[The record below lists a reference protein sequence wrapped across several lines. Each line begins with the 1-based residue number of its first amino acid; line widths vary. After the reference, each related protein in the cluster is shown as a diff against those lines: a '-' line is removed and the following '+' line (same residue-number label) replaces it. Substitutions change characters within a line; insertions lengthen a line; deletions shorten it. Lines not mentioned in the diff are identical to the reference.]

1 LVTFLLQL
9 LPYYIVLLL
18 LIQLVP
24 VRINLFFIREAKN
37 DFLTIRVNTFFSLL
51 RFSVEVPII
60 EQKTPLDVT
69 VEAELEAGNHMHM
82 MDEKMGL
89 SVFDINWDK
98 VQKVLNYVKKNRPL
112 LTFISRFYI
121 RAMTVEK
128 LVLKVRAGVDDAALT
143 GLLSGLYWTLTGT
156 FTALARRWLQIKEE
170 PVFAISSDYSPDPV
184 FAVKLDAV
192 VGLRIGHFTV
202 GSFLFLITIIRGGRM

>member
-1 LVTFLLQL
+1 MFTFLLQL
-9 LPYYIVLLL
+9 LPYYVVLLL

-60 EQKTPLDVT
+60 EQKTPMDVT
-69 VEAELEAGNHMHM
+69 VEAELEAGEHMHM
-82 MDEKMGL
+82 MDQKKGL

-98 VQKVLNYVKKNRPL
+98 VQKFLNYVKKNRPL

-170 PVFAISSDYSPDPV
+170 PMFGISSDYSPDPV